1 MIDTTVRTAAT
12 TYLVLDVE
20 SIPDGRLIRLWR
32 YPGENLSDEEAIL
45 RFQEER
51 RQETGRDF
59 LPVTFQ
65 VPVAICVA
73 RVGEDFALQKLTRIG
88 EPEFSLSPGE
98 LVRQFWSGLEKL
110 FADRAPVLV
119 TFNGRSFDLPL
130 LELAAFR
137 YGVSA
142 PQYFHP
148 DRRIRNRFG
157 EGHLDLYELLSNFG
171 AVRLTGGLDLFSHML
186 GKPGKFDLTGE
197 QVYACYRAGQ
207 LAEIND
213 YCAFDVLD
221 TYFVFLRT
229 RVLVGQITL
238 EQEQRLVRQAHAQL
252 EIWSQEPQGSY
263 LRRYLDH
270 WGNWQPWP

>member
-1 MIDTTVRTAAT
+1 MSETSAASPA
-12 TYLVLDVE
+12 YLVLDVE
-20 SIPDGRLIRLWR
+20 SIPDGRLIRLLR
-32 YPGENLSDEEAIL
+32 YPGEELDDEQAIL
-45 RFQEER
+45 RYQEER

-73 RVGEDFALQKLTRIG
+73 RVAPDCSLQKITRLG
-88 EPEFSLSPGE
+88 EPDFQMSPGE

-110 FADRAPVLV
+110 IADHPPTLV

-142 PQYFHP
+142 PQYFGP
-148 DRRIRNRFG
+148 ERRIRNRFS
-157 EGHLDLYELLSNFG
+157 EGHLDLCELLSNFG

-186 GKPGKFDLTGE
+186 GKPGKFHLTGE
-197 QVYACYRAGQ
+197 EVYARYRAGQ

-213 YCAFDVLD
+213 YCAYDVLD
-221 TYFVFLRT
+221 TYFVFLRS

-238 EQEQRLVRQAHAQL
+238 EQEQRLVRQTRALL
-252 EIWSQEPQGSY
+252 EAWSHEHHGSY
-263 LRRYLDH
+263 LRRYLEH
-270 WGNWQPWP
+270 WGDWHPWP

>member
-1 MIDTTVRTAAT
+1 MSEHSGAASATA
-12 TYLVLDVE
+12 YLVLDVE
-20 SIPDGRLIRLWR
+20 SIPDGRLIRILR
-32 YPGENLSDEEAIL
+32 YPGENLTDDEAIA
-45 RFQEER
+45 RYQHER

-73 RVGEDFALQKLTRIG
+73 RVGADYSLQRLTRIG
-88 EPEFSLSPGE
+88 EPDFRWPPGE
-98 LVRQFWSGLEKL
+98 LVRQFWTGLEKI
-110 FADRAPVLV
+110 FSEQQPILV

-137 YGVSA
+137 YGVAA

-148 DRRIRNRFG
+148 ERRIRNRYG

-186 GKPGKFDLTGE
+186 GKPGKFHLSGE
-197 QVYACYRAGQ
+197 QVYSYYRAGR

-213 YCAFDVLD
+213 YCAYDVLD

-229 RVLVGQITL
+229 RVLVGHITL
-238 EQEQRLVRQAHAQL
+238 EQEGQLVRQTQAQL
-252 EIWSQEPQGSY
+252 QAWSQEPHNAY
-263 LRRYLDH
+263 LRRYLEH
-270 WGNWQPWP
+270 WGDWHPWP